1 LGVTVQLATHA
12 GQVGALVAAR
22 SNRDERVPRVAV
34 LPALAPRGSAETKRR
49 TDADLARVD
58 P

>member
-1 LGVTVQLATHA
+1 LDVTVQLAANA
-12 GQVGALVAAR
+12 GRVGALVVAR

-34 LPALAPRGSAETKRR
+34 LPALPPRGSAETKRR
-49 TDADLARVD
+49 TDADPARVD